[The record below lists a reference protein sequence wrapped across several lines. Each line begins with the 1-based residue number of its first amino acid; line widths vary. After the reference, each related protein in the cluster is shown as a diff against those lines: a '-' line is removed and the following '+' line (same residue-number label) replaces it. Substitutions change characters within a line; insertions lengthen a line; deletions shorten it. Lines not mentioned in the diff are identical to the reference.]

1 MKKLSFIAIAIFSM
15 LLASC
20 GGNKTQQEKKTL
32 TLYCAAGIKKP
43 IEKLAKEYTDKYQV
57 NIDIQY
63 GGSGTLLSS
72 LQVSNKGDLY
82 LAGEK
87 SYLDIAREKN
97 LVDEVQPLASMRPM
111 IIVHKSNPKNIKGLD
126 DLLREDVNVSLG
138 NPGTAAV
145 GKLTQI
151 MFERKGQW
159 DELKEKTKVFKP
171 TVCELVLDVNL
182 GALDACIGWDITA
195 KQYKDVETVEIKEA
209 EDLVSTVEIGVLK
222 TCKQPTEALKFIR
235 FLSSKEFGNKTFA
248 DFGFTPVEGDDWAE
262 KPKIVLFS
270 GGVNRLAVEP
280 IIQKFEEREGVEFT
294 RVYNGCGILVAQIK
308 AGNMPDAYLT
318 CDTSFMAQ
326 VDPLFDNIQ
335 DVTTTKIIIITQL
348 GNPKG
353 IKTLADLAGKGLKVG
368 SCNPEQSALGAIVKN
383 MLTKMN
389 LWNKI
394 YPNICSQTPTADLL
408 VNQLRTG
415 ALDAA
420 IVYISNVTKVK
431 DKVNIVYL
439 EGPDDSA
446 VQNYGIVKESNNRW
460 VMKRFFEAL
469 HSAEAVESYSANGM
483 NVIQ

>member
-1 MKKLSFIAIAIFSM
+1 MKKLSFIAIAIISM

-43 IEKLAKEYTDKYQV
+43 IEKLAKEYTDKYKV
-57 NIDIQY
+57 NVDIQY

-72 LQVSNKGDLY
+72 LQLSQQGDLY

-87 SYLDIAREKN
+87 SYLDIAKEKQ
-97 LVDEVQPLASMRPM
+97 LVDEVQPLASMRPV

-126 DLLREDVNVSLG
+126 DLLRKDVNVSLG
-138 NPGTAAV
+138 NPGSAAV

-151 MFERKGQW
+151 MFERKGKW

-195 KQYKDVETVEIKEA
+195 KQYKDVETVVIPEA

-248 DFGFTPVEGDDWAE
+248 EFGFTPVEGDDWAE
-262 KPKIVLFS
+262 RPKIVLFS

-280 IIQKFEEREGVEFT
+280 VIQKFEEREGVEFT

-308 AGNMPDAYLT
+308 AGNIPDAYLT
-318 CDTSFMAQ
+318 CDTSFMSQ

-353 IKTLADLAGKGLKVG
+353 IKNLADLASKGLKVG

-446 VQNYGIVKESNNRW
+446 VQNYGIVKASNNRW

>member
-318 CDTSFMAQ
+318 CDTSFTELCG
-326 VDPLFDNIQ
+326 PLHVQ
-335 DVTTTKIIIITQL
+335 QE
-348 GNPKG
+348 
-353 IKTLADLAGKGLKVG
+353 A
-368 SCNPEQSALGAIVKN
+368 
-383 MLTKMN
+383 
-389 LWNKI
+389 
-394 YPNICSQTPTADLL
+394 
-408 VNQLRTG
+408 
-415 ALDAA
+415 
-420 IVYISNVTKVK
+420 
-431 DKVNIVYL
+431 
-439 EGPDDSA
+439 DSA
-446 VQNYGIVKESNNRW
+446 CPRL
-460 VMKRFFEAL
+460 R
-469 HSAEAVESYSANGM
+469 SASGSACG
-483 NVIQ
+483 

>member
-1 MKKLSFIAIAIFSM
+1 MKKFNFIAVAIFAI
-15 LLASC
+15 LLLSC
-20 GGNKTQQEKKTL
+20 SGGNTKQDEKTL

-43 IEKLAKEYTDKYQV
+43 IEKLVKEYTEKYNV

-63 GGSGTLLSS
+63 GGSGTLLSN
-72 LQVSNKGDLY
+72 LQLSDKGDLY

-87 SYLDIAREKN
+87 SYLDIAKEKN
-97 LVDEVQPLASMRPM
+97 LVDEIQPLASMRPV
-111 IIVHKSNPKNIKGLD
+111 IIVHKSNPKNVSGLD
-126 DLLREDVNVSLG
+126 DLLREDLKVSLG
-138 NPGTAAV
+138 NPGSAAV

-151 MFERKGQW
+151 MFERKGKW

-171 TVCELVLDVNL
+171 TVCELVLDVNI
-182 GALDACIGWDITA
+182 GSLDACIGWDITA
-195 KQYKDVETVEIKEA
+195 RQYKDVEIVEIPEA
-209 EDLVSTVEIGVLK
+209 SDLASTVEIGVLK
-222 TCKQPTEALKFIR
+222 TCKQPAEALKFIR
-235 FLSSKEFGNKTFA
+235 FISSKEFGNKAFA
-248 DFGFTPVEGDDWAE
+248 EFGFTPVEGDNWAE
-262 KPKIVLFS
+262 RPKIVLFS

-280 IIQKFEEREGVEFT
+280 VIQKFEEREGVEFT

-308 AGNMPDAYLT
+308 TGTMPDAYLT

-326 VDPLFDNIQ
+326 VDQLFDNIE

-353 IKTLADLAGKGLKVG
+353 IKTFADLTKKGLKVG

-383 MLTKMN
+383 MLEKQK
-389 LWNKI
+389 LWDKI
-394 YPNICSQTPTADLL
+394 LPNICSQTPTADLL

-439 EGPDDSA
+439 QGPDDSA
-446 VQNYGIVKESNNRW
+446 VQNYGIVKKSNNRW
-460 VMKRFFEAL
+460 VMKRFLEAL
-469 HSAEAVESYSANGM
+469 HSQEAVESYNINGM

>member
-235 FLSSKEFGNKTFA
+235 FLSSKEYGNKTFA
-248 DFGFTPVEGDDWAE
+248 EFGFTPVEGDDWAE